1 MSLFICE
8 KCGAIENTALGFY
21 WSRNLDHVKF
31 IDEALNGK
39 ALCSE
44 CMPTVFSDGSKAGN
58 GRWHNRFPKEFVKD
72 HPNGEY
78 INWKDGEFKK

>member
-21 WSRNLDHVKF
+21 WSRKIIKF
-31 IDEALNGK
+31 KDEDLNGK

-44 CMPTVFSDGSKAGN
+44 CMPTIFSDGTKAGN
-58 GRWHNRFPKEFVKD
+58 GRWHNRFPKEFVED
-72 HPNGEY
+72 HPNGNY
-78 INWKDGEFKK
+78 CNWINGDFKK